1 MNIAQNNKHKHPRSA
16 HQPDNLPRRVL
27 TDLFC
32 VLLALQPMLA
42 QAAPALAQPATLKA
56 DGALTLASQAA
67 GLGLVYL
74 AAHHGEL
81 N

>member
-1 MNIAQNNKHKHPRSA
+1 MTR
-16 HQPDNLPRRVL
+16 LL
-27 TDLFC
+27 C
-32 VLLALQPMLA
+32 VLLALQSMLA
-42 QAAPALAQPATLKA
+42 QAAPALAQPVTFEAG
-56 DGALTLASQAA
+56 GALALATQKA